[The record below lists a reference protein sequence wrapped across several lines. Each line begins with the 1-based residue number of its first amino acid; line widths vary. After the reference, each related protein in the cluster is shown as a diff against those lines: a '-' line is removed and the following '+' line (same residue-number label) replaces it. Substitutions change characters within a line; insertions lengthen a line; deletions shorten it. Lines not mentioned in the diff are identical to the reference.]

1 MKHIVGGVLV
11 ITLWALLSITTLR
24 NHNVAHAATGCTL
37 ATLTGNYGFTENV
50 GFLATSPRTFVPAAR
65 LGLITF
71 SSGTGS
77 FSISLTTSINGDIS
91 NSEDSGSYTVNSN
104 CTGSITFTNG
114 IDSGESYNISI
125 VSGGTEVLAMRTDQG
140 PTITATMKKQ

>member
-1 MKHIVGGVLV
+1 VKNIVGAILV
-11 ITLWALLSITTLR
+11 ITLLALLPVAMLR
-24 NHNVAHAATGCTL
+24 NHNVVHAATGCTD

-77 FSISLTTSINGDIS
+77 FSISLTTSVNGDIS
-91 NSEDSGSYTVNSN
+91 NSQDSCTYTVNSN
-104 CTGSITFTNG
+104 CTGSITFTSG
-114 IDSGESYNISI
+114 IDSGEFYAISI
-125 VSGGTEVLAMRTDQG
+125 VSGGTEVLAMRTDHG